1 MSETRHSVIYH
12 DDYDTAAYR
21 ETLKMSSRLSGTVQ
35 DAGQRL
41 PMAGDLIE
49 DLFYSF
55 YRPSPQLVDEQE
67 LPPSAQVARSILAE
81 IMATTQWESVRR
93 AGTVSDQLY
102 SAIATATVAQSVVNT
117 FDEKVLRKLQ
127 ELREAEEEAEKMFSQ
142 AETLEDLAEL
152 SKGDKAQAL
161 YEQAR
166 AAREEA
172 EREQEQAQ
180 ELAEELAEQAEE
192 IEDTSRQAARA
203 ALDSAEEDIES
214 TEAAIRTFTNGYGTG
229 GTGSGSGGSG
239 TMPLK
244 EKMSLAAKVGKSER
258 LKQIAELTG
267 RMTRI
272 ALQVQK
278 SKIKHPPDEIVG
290 VRLGDELSR
299 VLPVELA
306 QLGDPDL
313 EALFFKKYIEG
324 QLMQLDMI
332 GSEKQGRGPIVVA
345 LDSSG
350 SMADLLGGKATK
362 EAWSKA
368 VTLALLAIARKQKR
382 DFAVIHFSHGQQM
395 KVFEFAR
402 GEATPNDLIATTDY
416 FIQGGTEYRYWMQK
430 ALALVETSRFDRADV
445 ICVSD
450 GEVSIPQ
457 DLEADWNRRRTAKGM
472 RCYSVMLGNDRQGVS
487 VLGHIS
493 DAIATITDLTDD
505 NNALTMMFSV

>member
-12 DDYDTAAYR
+12 DDYDSAAYA

-35 DAGQRL
+35 DASARL
-41 PMAGDLIE
+41 PIAGDLIE

-55 YRPSPQLVDEQE
+55 YRPSPQLVDEGE
-67 LPPSAQVARSILAE
+67 LSPSAQVARAILAE
-81 IMATTQWESVRR
+81 IMATTQWESVRK

-117 FDEKVLRKLQ
+117 FDEKVLLKLQ

-142 AETLEDLAEL
+142 AETLEDLAQQA
-152 SKGDKAQAL
+152 KGDKAQAL
-161 YEQAR
+161 YEQAK
-166 AAREEA
+166 AARETA

-192 IEDTSRQAARA
+192 IEDNSRQAARA
-203 ALDSAEEDIES
+203 ALESAEEDIEA
-214 TEAAIRTFTNGYGTG
+214 TEAAINTFTNGYSTG
-229 GTGSGSGGSG
+229 GKGSGSGGSG

-272 ALQVQK
+272 ALQCQK

-290 VRLGDELSR
+290 VATGRDLGKT
-299 VLPVELA
+299 LPVELA
-306 QLGDPDL
+306 QLSDPEL
-313 EALFFKKYIEG
+313 EIFFFKKYTES
-324 QLMQLDMI
+324 QLMQLDMV
-332 GSEKQGRGPIVVA
+332 GSEKQGRGPLVVA

-350 SMADLLGGKATK
+350 SMGDLLGGKASK

-395 KVFEFAR
+395 KVYEFPR
-402 GEATPNDLIATTDY
+402 GEATPNDLIACTDY
-416 FIQGGTEYRYWMQK
+416 FIKGGTEYHYWMQK
-430 ALALVETSRFDRADV
+430 ALSLVEMSRYDRADV

-450 GEVSIPQ
+450 GEVSIPH
-457 DLEADWNRRRTAKGM
+457 DLETDWNRRRTAKGM
-472 RCYSVMLGNDRQGVS
+472 RCYSVMLGNDRQGAS
-487 VLGHIS
+487 VLGRIS
-493 DAIATITDLTDD
+493 DAIATIGDLSAD
-505 NNALTMMFSV
+505 NAALNMMFSV